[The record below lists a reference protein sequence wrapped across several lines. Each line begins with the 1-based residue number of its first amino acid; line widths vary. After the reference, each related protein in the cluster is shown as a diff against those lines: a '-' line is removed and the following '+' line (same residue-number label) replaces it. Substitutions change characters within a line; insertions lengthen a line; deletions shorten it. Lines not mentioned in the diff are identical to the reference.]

1 MRETELAAAL
11 ATIFFVAFVLTHA
24 TVPWLHRA
32 LIRARIVEK
41 DVHKLGFPEI
51 PTMGGLGI
59 FAGVAA
65 ALTMSGILN
74 LEYRFSFAI
83 FLSATLAALAGLVDD
98 LFKLSKSALVAL
110 TFLISLPVIAFQ
122 AGTTLVY
129 LTPVGPRDLGWFFWL
144 LVPFAFAF
152 LMNGVNI
159 YAGFN
164 GLEAGLGF
172 VSSLSLGICAV
183 MYGSWESAVSLF
195 ALSGALLSF
204 LRWNWFPA
212 KIFIGNTGTFLI
224 GAVLVASIIAG
235 TIKLAGV
242 IALFPYIINFILRAR
257 DRFITTVADIETL
270 ADGTLSNNKLTAL
283 WALFMYRSPVKESAA
298 VTRCL
303 LVQAIFGVFAIVF
316 AYYHANLIPAR

>member
-1 MRETELAAAL
+1 MREATEFAVALAA
-11 ATIFFVAFVLTHA
+11 IFVVAFTATYA
-24 TVPWLHRA
+24 TVPWLRRA

-41 DVHKLGFPEI
+41 DVHKPGFPEI
-51 PTMGGLGI
+51 PSMGGLGI

-65 ALTMSGILN
+65 ALTISGILN
-74 LEYRFSFAI
+74 LEYRFLFAI
-83 FLSATLAALAGLVDD
+83 FLSATLAALAGLIDD

-110 TFLISLPVIAFQ
+110 TFLISLPVVAFQ

-172 VSSLSLGICAV
+172 ISSLSLGICA
-183 MYGSWESAVSLF
+183 MIYGSWESAASLL
-195 ALSGALLSF
+195 ALAGSLLSF

-224 GAVLVASIIAG
+224 GGVIAASIIAG

-242 IALFPYIINFILRAR
+242 IALFPYIANFMLRVR
-257 DRFITTVADIETL
+257 DRFTCTVADVEMFP
-270 ADGTLSNNKLTAL
+270 DGTLKNRKLTAL
-283 WALFMYRSPVKESAA
+283 WALFIRKSPATETNV
-298 VTRCL
+298 VTHCL
-303 LVQAIFGVFAIVF
+303 LIQIVF
-316 AYYHANLIPAR
+316 GLIAITFSYNHVGLIAH